1 MPKTTDRLTVEDAV
15 RFHGHCCPGLALGFR
30 VATLALERLRG
41 SRAEDEELVAVVE
54 NDSCAVDAIQVVTG
68 CTFGKGNL
76 CYHPYGKHIY
86 TFYRRA
92 TGEGIRIAEEYRGF
106 EEDPTF
112 GVLRQRVSS
121 GTATPDEQTNYQAKM
136 RARTEA
142 ILAAP
147 AEEFLTITPARHPM
161 PAHARIDPSERCAD
175 CQETVMTSH
184 LVEVHGKKLCQEC
197 AADTPTH
204 PLR

>member
-1 MPKTTDRLTVEDAV
+1 M
-15 RFHGHCCPGLALGFR
+15 
-30 VATLALERLRG
+30 ALERLRG

-68 CTFGKGNL
+68 CTFGKGNFL
-76 CYHPYGKHIY
+76 YHPYGKHVY

-92 TGEGIRIAEEYRGF
+92 TGEGIRISEDYCGF

-121 GTATPDEQTNYQAKM
+121 GTATPEEQADFRAKT
-136 RARTEA
+136 RAKTDA

-147 AEEFLTITPARHPM
+147 AEEFLVITPAHYPM
-161 PAHARIDPSERCAD
+161 PAHARIEPSERCAD
-175 CQETVMTSH
+175 CQETVMASH
-184 LVEVHGKKLCQEC
+184 LVEAHGQKVCQEC
-197 AADTPTH
+197 AADAAAN